1 MKSLGAAGRLSFV
14 VLLISQ
20 FSASAGFLFVMP
32 FMPLY
37 VQQLGVEDP
46 GRAAAWTGLLNTAT
60 AGTMALAA
68 PLWGRLADR
77 LGNKPMLLRAT
88 LAGSVVIGLMGLV
101 TNPWQLLFLRLVQ
114 GVLSGTVAAAT
125 MLVSAT
131 APPGKEGHRLGALQ
145 TAIFTAGAAGPFIG
159 GTFADLVGIR
169 ASFGVTAA
177 LLAAAGFMVLFGV
190 EDTKPSRSEPESG
203 GSDGDQPLPRRR
215 LLPFLVAL
223 FVVYVAITG
232 VIPVLPGFLASFVE
246 DPGRVASLAGQI
258 IGAGALAAALGSF
271 VGGRLA
277 RRFGARRLV
286 VCALL
291 LAGLAF
297 LPQAW
302 VENVGQLWVLR
313 LASSFFLGT
322 VIPVANLAV
331 RSSVSPE
338 RQGGALGLAASA
350 ISLAY
355 AVGPLSGGLLAST
368 VGFGAPFLVPGALL
382 LGASALLLIPPG
394 EGEKPR
400 RKDRSG
406 PHRRQD
412 LESVS
417 GPK

>member
-1 MKSLGAAGRLSFV
+1 MLTSYKGRLSFA
-14 VLLISQ
+14 VLLVSQ
-20 FSASAGFLFVMP
+20 FAASAGFLFVMP

-46 GRAAAWTGLLNTAT
+46 GRAAAWAGLLNTAT
-60 AGTMALAA
+60 ASTMALAA

-77 LGNKPMLLRAT
+77 LGTKPMLVRAA
-88 LAGSVVIGLMGLV
+88 LAGSVVVGLMGLV
-101 TNPWQLLFLRLVQ
+101 RSPWQLLFLRLLQ
-114 GVLSGTVAAAT
+114 GTLTGTVAAAT

-131 APPGKEGHRLGALQ
+131 AQPGKEGQRLGILQ
-145 TAIFTAGAAGPFIG
+145 TVIFTAAAAGPFVG
-159 GTFADLVGIR
+159 GTFAGLVGIR

-177 LLAAAGFMVLFGV
+177 LLAVSGFMVLLGV
-190 EDTKPSRSEPESG
+190 TGAKPSRGTFEG
-203 GSDGDQPLPRRR
+203 GGNEGADRPLPRRR

-223 FVVYVAITG
+223 FAVNVAITG
-232 VIPVLPGFLASFVE
+232 VVPALPGFLASFVE
-246 DPGRVASLAGQI
+246 EPGRVASLAGQI

-277 RRFGARRLV
+277 RRLGARRSI

-302 VENVGQLWVLR
+302 VENVGQLWALR
-313 LASSFFLGT
+313 LASSFFLGA
-322 VIPVANLAV
+322 VVPVANLAV

-350 ISLAY
+350 VSLAY

-382 LGASALLLIPPG
+382 LGVSALLLMPP
-394 EGEKPR
+394 EG
-400 RKDRSG
+400 G
-406 PHRRQD
+406 
-412 LESVS
+412 
-417 GPK
+417 